1 MKKTILTGAMLA
13 LSSFCW
19 GTDIHSDNF
28 KELCNIYAAATRA
41 LNEMHS
47 AADW

>member
-1 MKKTILTGAMLA
+1 MKKTILIGAMLA

-28 KELCNIYAAATRA
+28 KELWDQRKNLRDSHLTHKFSTA
-41 LNEMHS
+41 
-47 AADW
+47 